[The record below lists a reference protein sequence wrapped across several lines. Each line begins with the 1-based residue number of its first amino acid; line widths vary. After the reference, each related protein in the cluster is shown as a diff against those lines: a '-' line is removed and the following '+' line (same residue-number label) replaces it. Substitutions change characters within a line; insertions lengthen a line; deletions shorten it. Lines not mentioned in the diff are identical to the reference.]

1 MLTMEPDMVLTPL
14 VTGAGLP
21 PVGGGPGGREGRVR
35 VRLLELTLS
44 FTTEF
49 LEIICLYLLYIFM
62 LSSEKGINARKL
74 FHHTRQTWSLVWMS

>member
-1 MLTMEPDMVLTPL
+1 MLTMEPDMVLTLSPE

-35 VRLLELTLS
+35 VRLPEDTLS

-49 LEIICLYLLYIFM
+49 LKILTLFPIISFYACC
-62 LSSEKGINARKL
+62 
-74 FHHTRQTWSLVWMS
+74 

>member
-1 MLTMEPDMVLTPL
+1 MLTIEPVMVLTPE

-49 LEIICLYLLYIFM
+49 LEII
-62 LSSEKGINARKL
+62 
-74 FHHTRQTWSLVWMS
+74 

>member
-1 MLTMEPDMVLTPL
+1 MVLTPE
-14 VTGAGLP
+14 VRGAGLP

-49 LEIICLYLLYIFM
+49 LEIICSFLNYSFM
-62 LSSEKGINARKL
+62 LSSEKGVNTRKFEEQNL
-74 FHHTRQTWSLVWMS
+74 YY

>member
-1 MLTMEPDMVLTPL
+1 MLTMEPDMVLTLSPD

-49 LEIICLYLLYIFM
+49 LEIIF
-62 LSSEKGINARKL
+62 L
-74 FHHTRQTWSLVWMS
+74 FHC

>member
-1 MLTMEPDMVLTPL
+1 MLTMEPDMVLTLSPE

-35 VRLLELTLS
+35 VRLPEDTLS

-49 LEIICLYLLYIFM
+49 LKILAFYSR
-62 LSSEKGINARKL
+62 LSLSIGVV
-74 FHHTRQTWSLVWMS
+74 LV